1 MTDSRMRIFVY
12 LNLDSGRQDRIRR
25 LAAREDVHFCQ
36 PGTSFEDVKESFLS
50 SRIIFGNPPRDW
62 LEQCR
67 VLRWLQLESTG
78 FGEYAALAWDHI
90 ENRERP
96 AVSNLS
102 EFYAEPVAE
111 TCLAGILALM
121 RGIDQCAELKARR
134 HWRGQAIRP
143 ELRLLANAAVVFFGF
158 GVINRRLAEILQP
171 FGCRIQSFGSD
182 WEADAL
188 DRALEGADVV
198 VCVAPHT
205 SGTAGVFDRDRL
217 ARIPSSA
224 ILVNAGRGSLLDEAA
239 LAERLHAGDL
249 SGAVIDVTVA
259 EPLPREHPFWS
270 CPNLLLTQHT
280 AGGFEN
286 ELDRKIDYFES
297 NLHRFNRAEPVKG
310 IVRLSR
316 GY

>member
-1 MTDSRMRIFVY
+1 MGIFVY
-12 LNLDSGRQDRIRR
+12 LDFDGDRQDRIRR
-25 LAAREDVHFCQ
+25 LAAREDVHFCR
-36 PGTSFEDVKESFLS
+36 PGTSFEDVKEGFLS

-62 LEQCR
+62 LAQCR
-67 VLRWLQLESTG
+67 VLQWLQLDSTG
-78 FGEYAALAWDHI
+78 FGEYEALAWDHM

-96 AVSNLS
+96 VVTNLS
-102 EFYAEPVAE
+102 GFYAEPVAE

-121 RGIDQCAELKARR
+121 RGMDQCADLKARR
-134 HWRGQAIRP
+134 HWRGAAIRP
-143 ELRLLANAAVVFFGF
+143 GLRLLADAAVVLFGF
-158 GVINRRLAEILQP
+158 GAINRRLAEILQP
-171 FGCRIQSFGSD
+171 FGCRILSFARD

-188 DRALEGADVV
+188 DRALEGADIV

-205 SGTAGVFDRDRL
+205 TGTAGVFDRDRL

-239 LAERLHAGDL
+239 LAERLQAGDL
-249 SGAVIDVTVA
+249 AGAVIDVTIT
-259 EPLPREHPFWS
+259 EPLPRAHPFWS
-270 CPNLLLTQHT
+270 CPNLLLTQHS